1 MCPTL
6 CEKVVQR
13 LATGQWF
20 SPGAPISSTNRTDRH
35 DIAEILLKV
44 AISTIKQTNISP
56 RNKCKCRVL
65 STCLTVPDN

>member
-44 AISTIKQTNISP
+44 ALSTIIFISVV
-56 RNKCKCRVL
+56 K
-65 STCLTVPDN
+65 TE